1 MANVIGNVK
10 YLYEYNTAERER
22 DKRDKQSKDGQ
33 FAQHH
38 TLEVCACVRMGK
50 ETLLHPCSRRV
61 SDGNDLSPIY
71 VEKEVK

>member
-33 FAQHH
+33 FA
-38 TLEVCACVRMGK
+38 
-50 ETLLHPCSRRV
+50 
-61 SDGNDLSPIY
+61 
-71 VEKEVK
+71 